1 MAARFK
7 KSPRMLAK
15 GTNCLP
21 VIESWL
27 KLCKLTL
34 INYKLK
40 SLHFFTYMYIKRS
53 RIPKHHFRDQFAE
66 LTRMII
72 ILTFGARI

>member
-1 MAARFK
+1 
-7 KSPRMLAK
+7 MLAK

-21 VIESWL
+21 VIKSWL

-34 INYKLK
+34 INYK
-40 SLHFFTYMYIKRS
+40 SLHIFTYMYIKRS

-72 ILTFGARI
+72 ILTFRARI